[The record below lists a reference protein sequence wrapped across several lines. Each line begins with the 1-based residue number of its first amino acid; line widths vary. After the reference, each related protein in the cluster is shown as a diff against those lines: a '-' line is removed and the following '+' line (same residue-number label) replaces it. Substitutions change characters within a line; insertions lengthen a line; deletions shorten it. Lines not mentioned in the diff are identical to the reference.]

1 MAQYDNRPPSSRAG
15 GTATQSST
23 HLALASGATS
33 MGALAGTTE
42 SVEPDKTLP
51 LPGWLVRVYF
61 IFPIV
66 LYIPD
71 AIFNYFVYSD
81 GVVAPSGAPLL
92 VQISQVTL
100 WAFMAVGVVGMAY
113 LLSVLAPFHWSQ
125 GHHIQAFFC
134 GAGVLIA
141 TAITT
146 WNSLAFRST
155 HFQAFA
161 TDRWVDSIWP
171 QLQNI
176 SLTMILVAIAPP
188 FWGLFWALVQPTQT
202 NRSLRQLQEGHA
214 EHLLRVQQEAE
225 IKRAKAEANAA
236 VRAAQLRGMAR
247 TAATAREEVGA
258 LVKRRAT
265 GEFAVVDA
273 DPTLADEAGPDGGEM
288 LALPGDSGARPIPG
302 RVVQLQPHKGA
313 PVREA
318 TTGRG
323 VQFHNSIGAPSAA
336 PVRSAPAAGLPN
348 AAQPAL
354 ISEVD
359 PGDPALRPGWRPVPG
374 DGIKNFFPDDEPAT
388 GTTGPRPAV
397 RRPGDN
403 SRLFLGIS
411 EDISMQGINA
421 VQEIYDEMSQEASA
435 TGKKAAPRREIIAR
449 LAQKLN
455 IDNATAANLVDQW
468 NKARRNASGK
478 ARQ

>member
-1 MAQYDNRPPSSRAG
+1 
-15 GTATQSST
+15 
-23 HLALASGATS
+23 
-33 MGALAGTTE
+33 
-42 SVEPDKTLP
+42 
-51 LPGWLVRVYF
+51 
-61 IFPIV
+61 
-66 LYIPD
+66 
-71 AIFNYFVYSD
+71 D
-81 GVVAPSGAPLL
+81 GVVAPGGAPLF
-92 VQISQVTL
+92 VQIAQVTL

-125 GHHIQAFFC
+125 GHRIQAIFC
-134 GAGVLIA
+134 GVGVLVA

-171 QLQNI
+171 QLHTI

-202 NRSLRQLQEGHA
+202 NRSLRQMQDGHA

-265 GEFAVVDA
+265 GEFPVVDA
-273 DPTLADEAGPDGGEM
+273 DPTQSDESGPDSGEM
-288 LALPGDSGARPIPG
+288 LALPGDSSGSAPIPG
-302 RVVQLQPHKGA
+302 RVVPMQPHRSA
-313 PVREA
+313 PVREG

-323 VQFHNSIGAPSAA
+323 VQFHHNIGAPSAA
-336 PVRSAPAAGLPN
+336 PVRSAPATGLPS

-359 PGDPALRPGWRPVPG
+359 PSDPALRPGWRPVPG

-388 GTTGPRPAV
+388 GTTGPRPAA

-411 EDISMQGINA
+411 EDITMQGINA
-421 VQEIYDEMSQEASA
+421 VQEVYDEMSQEASA

-449 LAQKLN
+449 LAQKQH
-455 IDNATAANLVDQW
+455 IDQATATTLVDQW
-468 NKARRNASGK
+468 TKARKNGR